1 MLAIILSW
9 YRISRI
15 LDLPI
20 LSIQK
25 FQKEKLLSV
34 SEKVEMG
41 QVI

>member
-15 LDLPI
+15 LDLLI

-25 FQKEKLLSV
+25 FQKEKLSV